1 MAATDKKE
9 GLKASGTC
17 IVVQNEKISTKN
29 GESPADNI
37 VRVSN
42 IPILTSHAGLNPR
55 SKSGNES
62 SFAGELSRTE
72 LEQMLEN
79 PFIEHIDYEDDD
91 YLTIDGILYSRSPQ
105 EVIRCPIGRTGHVK
119 IAEGTWAIAY
129 GAFQFCE
136 IESVEL
142 PDSIVAIG
150 DEAFK
155 DCKKLSHVD
164 FGKGIKDIGKD
175 TLFGGIFAGCD
186 SLHEVVIPNQVKE
199 IGKRTFYCSGLEKIT
214 LPEGLEKI
222 GSMAFGY
229 CNGLKE
235 ISLPESLIKT
245 SMFYN
250 IGISHVT
257 KITVPELTGQL
268 FLSDVFVNVNW
279 NTSEKLNKSDIV
291 EIHLPDDVLYM
302 PKCYFSEDYML
313 KAKNALIHKKPWNL
327 RMYCQ
332 KRMAGDVAAALRYL
346 YLYEHGRGVNEYL
359 KERVKNDWK
368 KIIPAMMEAGRT
380 EDVLRLIKSDA
391 ATHEILKDMLDE
403 VDDAALKA
411 YALDEIRQKKD
422 NKTLSL

>member
-1 MAATDKKE
+1 MATTNKKE
-9 GLKASGTC
+9 GIKMSETC
-17 IVVQNEKISTKN
+17 VMVQNEK
-29 GESPADNI
+29 
-37 VRVSN
+37 
-42 IPILTSHAGLNPR
+42 
-55 SKSGNES
+55 
-62 SFAGELSRTE
+62 LSRME

-79 PFIEHIDYEDDD
+79 PFIERIEYEDED
-91 YLTIDGILYSRSPQ
+91 YFTIDGILYSRSPQ

-186 SLHEVVIPNQVKE
+186 SLHEVVIPDQVKE
-199 IGKRTFYCSGLEKIT
+199 IGKLTFYCSGLEKIT

-250 IGISHVT
+250 IGINHVT

-268 FLSDVFVNVNW
+268 FLSGIFVDANFDISSRLD
-279 NTSEKLNKSDIV
+279 TSDIV
-291 EIHLPDDVLYM
+291 EIHLPHDILYM
-302 PKCYFSEDYML
+302 PKYYISQYNML
-313 KAKNALIHKKPWNL
+313 MAKKALQNKCPWKL
-327 RMYCQ
+327 RMYCS
-332 KRMAGDVAAALRYL
+332 KRIAGDVAAALRYL
-346 YLYEHGRGVNEYL
+346 YLCESRKNINQYL
-359 KERVKNDWK
+359 EERIKENWK
-368 KIIPAMMEAGRT
+368 KIIPAMIEAGRT

-391 ATHEILKDMLDE
+391 ATPEILKDMLDE
-403 VDDAALKA
+403 VDDVALKA
-411 YALDEIRQKKD
+411 YALDEIRRKKD
-422 NKTLSL
+422 NKTLLL